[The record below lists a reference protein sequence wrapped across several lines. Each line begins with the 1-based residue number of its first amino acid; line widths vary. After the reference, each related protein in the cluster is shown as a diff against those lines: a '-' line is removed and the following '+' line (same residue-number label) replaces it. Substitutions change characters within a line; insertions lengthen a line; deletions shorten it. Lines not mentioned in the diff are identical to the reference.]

1 VDAASDRALGPNT
14 SSTVGTEA
22 LDATHLKLKPSPI
35 PTSWFAR
42 ALAAR
47 QAVLGVAIG
56 MEAWY
61 VDHHTYVGAT
71 AARLRVAPYN
81 TPVPS
86 NVRIATALAN
96 SYCLEATA
104 GTTTWSDRGPGG
116 LPAVAPCR

>member
-1 VDAASDRALGPNT
+1 V
-14 SSTVGTEA
+14 
-22 LDATHLKLKPSPI
+22 KLESSPI
-35 PTSWFAR
+35 PTSWFTR

-47 QAVLGVAIG
+47 HAVLGVAVG

-61 VDHHTYVGAT
+61 VDHRTYVGAT
-71 AARLRVAPYN
+71 AARLREAPYN
-81 TPVPS
+81 TSVPA

-116 LPAVAPCR
+116 VPAVVRCH